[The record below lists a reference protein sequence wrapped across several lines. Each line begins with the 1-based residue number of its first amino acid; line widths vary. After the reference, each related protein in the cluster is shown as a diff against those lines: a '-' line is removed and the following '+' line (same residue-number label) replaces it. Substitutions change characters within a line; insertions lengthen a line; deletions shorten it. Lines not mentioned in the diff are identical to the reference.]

1 MTRAANMR
9 QFRDWLI
16 NARDHMLQAP
26 GMVESW
32 SRQTGRSVAEV
43 KGAIEGEVVKR
54 ASRG

>member
-1 MTRAANMR
+1 MTRAANLR

-26 GMVESW
+26 DMVESW
-32 SRQTGRSVAEV
+32 SRQTGHSVAAI

-54 ASRG
+54 ASR